1 MSVTDTQLVGMEKQA
16 ALDLCKTEGIPVRVE
31 REDGQQFML
40 TMDYRMDRVNLS
52 VNGGKVTGT
61 RRG

>member
-16 ALDLCKTEGIPVRVE
+16 ALDLCKTEGVPVRVE

-40 TMDYRMDRVNLS
+40 TMDYRLDRVNLTIVS
-52 VNGGKVTGT
+52 GKVTST